1 MPDVY
6 IALSIVRRGNFFFKG
21 ELFCMSNT
29 FMSSPKLM
37 FTSESVTEGHPDKIC
52 DQISDAVLDAC
63 LEQDPRS
70 RVACETA
77 TKTGYVML
85 LGEITT
91 NAVFNYDSLVR
102 KVVNEIGYD
111 SSEKGFDGNSCG
123 VLVAIARQSGDIA
136 MGVDKALEAKAG
148 EISAHAPGTSVTEA
162 EVEAIGAGDQ
172 GMMFGFACNETPT
185 LMPAPIYL
193 AHKLTRRLAEARKDG
208 TMPWL
213 RPDGKSQ
220 VTVEYS
226 RGKPKRIDTV
236 LISTQHAPDIS
247 HSDITEQVIEH
258 VINPSMPNDMV
269 DKDLKIFVNPTG
281 RFVIGG
287 PMGDAGVTGRKI
299 IVDTYG
305 GMGRHGGGA
314 FSGKDPTKVDR
325 SAAYAARYA
334 AKNVVAAGLADRVEI
349 QVAYAIGVAHPLS
362 VNVETF
368 GTGKIAD
375 EKIVALINENFDLRP
390 GAIIR
395 DLDLRRPIYQK
406 TAAYGHF
413 GRDEIEFP
421 WEKTDKA
428 EALKKA
434 AGL

>member
-1 MPDVY
+1 
-6 IALSIVRRGNFFFKG
+6 
-21 ELFCMSNT
+21 MSDT
-29 FMSSPKLM
+29 FMSSPSLM
-37 FTSESVTEGHPDKIC
+37 FTSESVTEGHPDKMC

-63 LEQDPRS
+63 IEQDPYS

-91 NAVFNYDSLVR
+91 KAFVNFDDLVR
-102 KVVNEIGYD
+102 KVVIEIGYD
-111 SSEKGFDGNSCG
+111 RAKKGFDGNTCG
-123 VLVAIARQSGDIA
+123 VLSAIASQSPDID
-136 MGVDKALEAKAG
+136 MGVSKSLEAKG
-148 EISAHAPGTSVTEA
+148 GDQEDLDK
-162 EVEAIGAGDQ
+162 IGAGDQ
-172 GMMFGFACNETPT
+172 GMMFGYACNETAT
-185 LMPAPIYL
+185 LMPMPIYM
-193 AHKLTRRLAEARKDG
+193 AHKLARRLSEVRKND
-208 TMPWL
+208 TLEWL

-220 VTVEYS
+220 VTVEYAF
-226 RGKPKRIDTV
+226 GKPKRIDTV
-236 LISTQHAPDIS
+236 LISTQHAPEISQEDIRS
-247 HSDITEQVIEH
+247 AIIEH
-258 VINPSMPNDMV
+258 VINPVLPAEMV
-269 DKDLKIFVNPTG
+269 DKALKIYVNPTG

-325 SAAYAARYA
+325 SAAYAARYV
-334 AKNVVAAGLADRVEI
+334 AKNIVAAGLADRVEV

-368 GTGKIAD
+368 STARIADDKIA
-375 EKIVALINENFDLRP
+375 ALITEYFDLRP

-395 DLDLRRPIYQK
+395 DLDLRKPIYRK

-413 GRDEIEFP
+413 GRDDIEFP

-428 EALKKA
+428 AALKKA

>member
-1 MPDVY
+1 
-6 IALSIVRRGNFFFKG
+6 
-21 ELFCMSNT
+21 MSTT
-29 FMSSPKLM
+29 FMTSPRLM
-37 FTSESVTEGHPDKIC
+37 FTSESVTEGHPDKMC

-63 LEQDPRS
+63 LEQDPVS

-91 NAVFNYDSLVR
+91 RAHLNFDELVR
-102 KVVNEIGYD
+102 KAILDIGYD
-111 SSEKGFDGNSCG
+111 DSSKGLDGNSCG
-123 VLVAIARQSGDIA
+123 VLVAIAKQSGDIA
-136 MGVDKALEAKAG
+136 MGVDKALEAKTG
-148 EISAHAPGTSVTEA
+148 QMSEA
-162 EVEAIGAGDQ
+162 EIEAIGAGDQ
-172 GMMFGFACNETPT
+172 GMMFGFACNETAQ
-185 LMPAPIYL
+185 LMPMPIYL
-193 AHKLTRRLAEARKDG
+193 AHKLSRRLSELRKDG
-208 TMPWL
+208 TLPWL

-226 RGKPKRIDTV
+226 KGVPKRIDTV
-236 LISTQHAPDIS
+236 LVSTQHAPDMS
-247 HSDITEQVIEH
+247 QADIREHVIEH
-258 VINPSMPNDMV
+258 VIMPSMPDGMV
-269 DKDLKIFVNPTG
+269 DKDLKVFVNPTG

-287 PMGDAGVTGRKI
+287 PQGDAGVTGRKI

-368 GTGKIAD
+368 GTGKVPDDKIA
-375 EKIVALINENFDLRP
+375 ALVSDTFDLRP

-395 DLDLRRPIYQK
+395 DLALRRPIYRK

-413 GRDEIEFP
+413 GRDDVDFP

-428 EALKKA
+428 AALKQA

>member
-1 MPDVY
+1 
-6 IALSIVRRGNFFFKG
+6 
-21 ELFCMSNT
+21 MSST
-29 FMSSPKLM
+29 FMNSPKLL
-37 FTSESVTEGHPDKIC
+37 FTSESVTEGHPDKLC
-52 DQISDAVLDAC
+52 DQVSDAVLDAC
-63 LEQDPRS
+63 FEQDPDS

-77 TKTGYVML
+77 TKTGFVLL

-91 NAVFNYDSLVR
+91 KAYVNFDELVR
-102 KVVNEIGYD
+102 KVVKEIGYD
-111 SSEKGFDGNSCG
+111 STDKGFDGNTCA
-123 VLVAIARQSGDIA
+123 VLSAIASQSPDID
-136 MGVDKALEAKAG
+136 MGVSKSLEAKG
-148 EISAHAPGTSVTEA
+148 GDKDKIDT
-162 EVEAIGAGDQ
+162 IGAGDQ

-185 LMPAPIYL
+185 LMPMPIYM
-193 AHKLTRRLAEARKDG
+193 AHKLVRRLSEARKDG
-208 TMPWL
+208 TLPWL

-226 RGKPKRIDTV
+226 YGKPKRIDTV
-236 LISTQHAPDIS
+236 LISAQHTPEIS
-247 HSDITEQVIEH
+247 LEEIRASVIKH
-258 VINPSMPNDMV
+258 IIDPVIPAELRDSEIN
-269 DKDLKIFVNPTG
+269 IYVNPTG

-287 PMGDAGVTGRKI
+287 PMGDAGLTGRKI

-334 AKNVVAAGLADRVEI
+334 VKNVVAAGLADRCEI
-349 QVAYAIGVAHPLS
+349 QLAYAIGVAHPLS

-375 EKIVALINENFDLRP
+375 EKIAGLINQYFDLRP

-395 DLDLRRPIYQK
+395 DLDLRRPIYRK

-413 GRDEIEFP
+413 GREDAEFP
-421 WEKTDKA
+421 WEKIDKA
-428 EALKKA
+428 EVLRKA
-434 AGL
+434 GGL